1 MRIRV
6 FGLLS
11 LHCLGLILLW
21 PFSYLTISG
30 FRLKPK
36 RQKGPVAGGRASVC
50 LLQRDQTVVE
60 GPRDPGS
67 PFSLT
72 PGAVSGSI
80 LSVPYMG
87 RESLATVVL
96 ALVLYHTAL

>member
-1 MRIRV
+1 MQIRV
-6 FGLLS
+6 LGLLS
-11 LHCLGLILLW
+11 LHYLELMLLW
-21 PFSYLTISG
+21 LFSYLTISG

-36 RQKGPVAGGRASVC
+36 RQKGPVPGDCASAC

-60 GPRDPGS
+60 GQRDPGS

-72 PGAVSGSI
+72 PRAVSGSV
-80 LSVPYMG
+80 LSVPCMG

-96 ALVLYHTAL
+96 ALVLYRTAL